1 MNSIVMMNVAR
12 LDVFCQVG
20 FLGSNIGH
28 SGHFALVR
36 KIGPATA
43 GGEEERKARCSKSR
57 WASFHHDD
65 LGFNYG
71 HLEAI
76 SSVFLQKPKQLFILL
91 SLLPFLWH
99 QSFFLLLLEI
109 NLDHLEYLGL
119 VCMLNCVVKNS
130 DKLYNF
136 TSDPYLVFSCVYH
149 RIWLFLPCNWHFPLQ
164 SLVLPYKLTFSTWKY
179 RRLTMKSRIS
189 FVRPFN

>member
-1 MNSIVMMNVAR
+1 MMRQPALGRQLGDVNGDENSQLSFLHWTAMNSIVMMNVAR
-12 LDVFCQVG
+12 FDVFCQVG

-99 QSFFLLLLEI
+99 QSFFFCCWRSTLTIL
-109 NLDHLEYLGL
+109 NTLGL
-119 VCMLNCVVKNS
+119 FACWVV
-130 DKLYNF
+130 
-136 TSDPYLVFSCVYH
+136 
-149 RIWLFLPCNWHFPLQ
+149 W
-164 SLVLPYKLTFSTWKY
+164 
-179 RRLTMKSRIS
+179 
-189 FVRPFN
+189 